1 MIYAKN
7 EQKPEANKGFEQKF
21 TYLLNQGV
29 IASKL
34 RVNVKSG
41 VNLETGA
48 LLNSP
53 IILQTT
59 ESEHHIFDNQFFTE
73 EFLEIGFWSLG
84 FVTPITGWRIRVAEG
99 FALPALVDLRAY
111 G

>member
-7 EQKPEANKGFEQKF
+7 EQKPEAGKGFIEKY
-21 TYLLNQGV
+21 TYLLNEGV
-29 IASKL
+29 YASKL
-34 RVNVKSG
+34 RINVKSG

-53 IILQTT
+53 IVLQTT
-59 ESEHHIFDNQFFTE
+59 ESDQHVFDNQFFTE

-84 FVTPITGWRIRVAEG
+84 FVTPITGWRIKVAEG
-99 FALPALVDLRAY
+99 YALPALVDLRAY